1 MNEQKVMDE
10 EYRFPGLDFFI
21 FIVPAYCSRILKF
34 HSCRH
39 NNIVTNEL
47 QTAYQAYACR
57 WEIELVIRYYNQAC
71 ELDETRVHSDY
82 SVIGSEFCSLLSSVI
97 TYRLLNQFE
106 KEDLFDTLNYK
117 KIMHVLTRAKKVK
130 ADNSEWQLIKMNS
143 SQIDILQKLGL
154 LEKPAQKKRGR
165 KPESKT
171 V

>member
-21 FIVPAYCSRILKF
+21 FLVPAYCSRILKF

-47 QTAYQAYACR
+47 QCAYQAYACK
-57 WEIELVIRYYNQAC
+57 WEIELIMRYYKQAF
-71 ELDETRVHSDY
+71 ELDETHLHSDY
-82 SVIGSEFCSLLSSVI
+82 SVIGNESCSFLSSVI
-97 TYRLLNQFE
+97 TYRLLNRFE
-106 KEDLFDTLNYK
+106 KEDLFDTLTYQ
-117 KIMHVLTRAKKVK
+117 KIMHVLMLAKKVK
-130 ADNSEWQLIKMNS
+130 ADNSEWQLIRMNP

-154 LEKPAQKKRGR
+154 LEKTAQKKRGR
-165 KPESKT
+165 KSESKT